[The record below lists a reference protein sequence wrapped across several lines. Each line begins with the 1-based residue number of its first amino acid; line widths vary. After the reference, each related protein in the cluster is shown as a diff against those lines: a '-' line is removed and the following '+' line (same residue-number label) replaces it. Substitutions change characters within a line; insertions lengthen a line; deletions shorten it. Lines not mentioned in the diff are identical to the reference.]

1 MARHIVAKASEV
13 PAGSRKLV
21 EAAGRPIVV
30 FNVGGRLYAISNRCP
45 HAGGSLVHG
54 KLGGLVEATVPGQYS
69 YSRAGEILRC
79 PWHGWEF
86 DLATGKSWCDPETVK
101 VRAYQVG
108 LEKGAD
114 LVTGKAAVGSA
125 SKAEEPRKLETF
137 EVTVEDDY
145 IVVTM

>member
-1 MARHIVAKASEV
+1 MARHVVAKASEI

-54 KLGGLVEATVPGQYS
+54 KLDGLVQATVPGQYS
-69 YSRAGEILRC
+69 YSRPGEILRC

-86 DLATGKSWCDPETVK
+86 DLATGRSWCDPDTVK
-101 VRAYQVG
+101 VRAYRVDVEQ
-108 LEKGAD
+108 GAD
-114 LVTGKAAVGSA
+114 LVAGEIGESTEA
-125 SKAEEPRKLETF
+125 PRELETF

>member
-21 EAAGRPIVV
+21 EAAGRPVVV

-54 KLGGLVEATVPGQYS
+54 KLVGLVEAPQPGQYS
-69 YSRAGEILRC
+69 YSRPGEILRC
-79 PWHGWEF
+79 PWHSWEF

-101 VRAYQVG
+101 VRAYKVDVERGASLVG
-108 LEKGAD
+108 EDDPAKAD
-114 LVTGKAAVGSA
+114 A
-125 SKAEEPRKLETF
+125 PRKLETF
-137 EVTVEDDY
+137 QVTVENDY
-145 IVVTM
+145 IVVTL

>member
-1 MARHIVAKASEV
+1 MARHVVAKASEI

-54 KLGGLVEATVPGQYS
+54 KLDGLVQSTVPGQYS
-69 YSRAGEILRC
+69 YSRPGEILRC

-86 DLATGKSWCDPETVK
+86 DLATGRSWCDPDTVK
-101 VRAYQVG
+101 VRAYRVDVEQ
-108 LEKGAD
+108 GAD
-114 LVTGKAAVGSA
+114 LVAGEIGESTEA
-125 SKAEEPRKLETF
+125 PRKLETF